1 MKNRFLKVIIFA
13 LAVILLFGT
22 VSSFAFTPYQT
33 YTYSQEGML
42 LDSPMAYQPTQAIP
56 SAEIGLTG
64 STMCT
69 DMVSDADGYIYLVD
83 NQNKKI
89 IVLDENYSKINEI
102 TEYKD
107 ERKDEILTFESPK
120 GVFVTDPEKAQHADL
135 KDQKY
140 IYVADA
146 GSGSSAGRIVV
157 FDENLEYVRTIFK
170 PDSRVLEDGA
180 FKPSALAVDVYGRI
194 FVVSGGCYEGI
205 IALSHDG
212 DFNGFIGAQAVTYTI
227 WEMIFNQ
234 FKTHEDFEEEEM
246 KNPDPYNNITVD
258 DEGFIYV
265 TIEFTETAQLS
276 KQLSAITSKD
286 ATNSPVK
293 KFNSMGDHILK
304 RNGFFDP
311 GGDVTAFDEEEL
323 STITDVALGA
333 EGAWS
338 ILDKKDSTV
347 YTYDQNGQ
355 LLYAFGGVGVQVGN
369 CAQVD
374 AMAYHA
380 VDVLDKNGN
389 RVIYDEGGN
398 EVEIDINGNV
408 VFYDADGNVVATDI
422 NGDVIGYSSEMGTI
436 VDSNGNEIEFENGK
450 SVLNSYENKKE
461 YRLLLL
467 DLRAQTGYQINVY
480 TPTSYADAITYA
492 LYNENRHNHA
502 ETIDAWQ
509 SVLTQNN
516 NFDLAYIG
524 IGKAYYYQGDYSRA
538 MEYLA
543 GAYETTYYSLAYA
556 ELRKDIIGKWMIPII
571 AAVIVVVVLLL
582 KFLGWAKK
590 KNKAASIRPGPKK
603 YWEELIFVFHLMFH
617 PFDGFWDLKHEK
629 RGSVRAASTILGL
642 TIVAFFYQS
651 IGQGYIFNPKPTD
664 GNLIVQLLSI
674 ALPVMLWVTANWCLT
689 TLFEGEGSFKDIYVA
704 TCYSLAPLPIFI
716 TISTLLSNVLTEA
729 EAMILSLLVGIAVVW
744 MVMLVFFGML
754 VTHDYSMNKNIGTV
768 LATVLAA
775 AVIVFVI
782 VLFAGLVTKMYTFV
796 DSIVTE
802 ITNRM

>member
-1 MKNRFLKVIIFA
+1 MKNRFFKVIIFA

-33 YTYSQEGML
+33 YTYSIDGAL
-42 LDSPMAYQPTQAIP
+42 LDSPMAYQPAQSVASSET
-56 SAEIGLTG
+56 GLAN

-69 DMVSDADGYIYLVD
+69 DMVADADGYIYIVD
-83 NQNKKI
+83 NENKKI
-89 IVLDENYSKINEI
+89 VVLDENYGKINEI
-102 TEYKD
+102 TEYDDK
-107 ERKDEILTFESPK
+107 EGNTLAFENPR
-120 GVFVTDPEKAQHADL
+120 GIYVTDPAKAQHADL

-146 GSGSSAGRIVV
+146 AAGASAGRIIV
-157 FDENLEYVRTIFK
+157 FNEKLEYVRTIFK
-170 PDSRVLEDGA
+170 PDSRVLDDAA
-180 FKPSALAVDVYGRI
+180 FKPAALAVDIYGRI

-205 IALSHDG
+205 IALSHEG

-234 FKTHEDFEEEEM
+234 FKTHEDYEEEEL

-265 TIEFTETAQLS
+265 TIKFTDADQLG
-276 KQLSAITSKD
+276 KQLAAITSKD
-286 ATNSPVK
+286 ATNSPVR

-311 GGDVTAFDEEEL
+311 GGDVTAFNVEEL

-338 ILDKKDSTV
+338 ILDKNGSAI

-355 LLYAFGGVGVQVGN
+355 LLYAFGGEGVQLGN
-369 CAQVD
+369 CAQID
-374 AMAYHA
+374 AMTYHV

-389 RVIYDEGGN
+389 RVTYDAGGN
-398 EVEIDINGNV
+398 VVEIDINGNV
-408 VFYDADGNVVATDI
+408 ALYDKNGAIVPTDKNGNI
-422 NGDVIGYSSEMGTI
+422 IGYSSEMGTI
-436 VDSNGNEIEFENGK
+436 VDSNGNKVELDGNNP
-450 SVLNSYENKKE
+450 VLASYETKKE

-467 DLRAQTGYQINVY
+467 DYRAQTGYQINVY

-509 SVLTQNN
+509 VVLTQNN

-524 IGKAYYYQGDYSRA
+524 IGKAYYYQGDYTRA

-543 GAYETTYYSLAYA
+543 GAYETEYYSLAYA

-571 AAVIVVVVLLL
+571 AGVIIIAVLLL

-590 KNKAASIRPGPKK
+590 KNKAASVRPGPKK

-617 PFDGFWDLKHEK
+617 PFDGFWDVKHEK

-642 TIVAFFYQS
+642 TVLAFFYQS
-651 IGQGYIFNPKPTD
+651 IGQGYIFNPRPTD
-664 GNLIVQLLSI
+664 GNIIVQVLSI
-674 ALPVMLWVTANWCLT
+674 VLPVMLWVTANWCLT

-716 TISTLLSNVLTEA
+716 TVSTLLSNVLTA
-729 EAMILSLLVGIAVVW
+729 SEAMIISLLVGIAVVW
-744 MVMLVFFGML
+744 MVLLVFFGML
-754 VTHDYSMNKNIGTV
+754 VTHDYSMNKNIGTI

-775 AVIVFVI
+775 AVIVFVV

-796 DSIVTE
+796 DSIITE

>member
-1 MKNRFLKVIIFA
+1 MKNRFLKVIVFA

-33 YTYSQEGML
+33 YTYSIDGEL
-42 LDSPMAYQPTQAIP
+42 LDSPMAYQPAMSI
-56 SAEIGLTG
+56 SSSEMGI
-64 STMCT
+64 SSSVCT
-69 DMVSDADGYIYLVD
+69 DMVCDADGNIYIVD

-89 IVLDENYSKINEI
+89 VVLDENYGKVTEI
-102 TEYKD
+102 TQYED
-107 ERKDEILTFESPK
+107 EKGDVLTFDNPR
-120 GVFVTDPEKAQHADL
+120 GVFVTDPDKSQHADL

-140 IYVADA
+140 IYVADVGAA
-146 GSGSSAGRIVV
+146 GVAGRVIV
-157 FDENLEYVRTIFK
+157 FNEKFEYVRTIFK
-170 PDSRVLEDGA
+170 PDSRVLDDGA
-180 FKPSALAVDVYGRI
+180 FKPEAIAVDIYGRI
-194 FVVSGGCYEGI
+194 FIVSGACYEGV

-212 DFNGFIGAQAVTYTI
+212 DFNGFIGAQTVSYTMF
-227 WEMIFNQ
+227 EMIFNQ
-234 FKTHEDFEEEEM
+234 FKDHEDYESEEL

-265 TIEFTETAQLS
+265 TISFSEEAELQ
-276 KQLSAITSKD
+276 KQLSALTGKD
-286 ATNSPVK
+286 ATNSPIR
-293 KFNSMGDHILK
+293 KFNSMGKHILK

-311 GGDVTAFDEEEL
+311 SGDVTAFNESEL
-323 STITDVALGA
+323 SVITDVALGA

-355 LLYAFGGVGVQVGN
+355 LLYAFGSRGVQLGN

-374 AMAYHA
+374 AMTYHV

-389 RVIYDEGGN
+389 PVVYDAGGN
-398 EVEIDINGNV
+398 EVEIDVNGNI
-408 VFYDADGNVVATDI
+408 VFYDKDGKVVPTDK
-422 NGDVIGYSSEMGTI
+422 NGNIIGYTAEMGTI
-436 VDSNGNEIEFENGK
+436 VDSNDNEIEFEDGDA
-450 SVLNSYENKKE
+450 VLTSYENKQE

-467 DLRAQTGYQINVY
+467 DYRGQTGYQINVY
-480 TPTSYADAITYA
+480 TPTDYADAITYA

-509 SVLTQNN
+509 AVLTQNN

-524 IGKAYYYQGDYSRA
+524 IGKAYYYQGDYTRA
-538 MEYLA
+538 MEFLA

-556 ELRKDIIGKWMIPII
+556 ELRKDIIGKWMLAIVAVAII
-571 AAVIVVVVLLL
+571 VVVLLL

-590 KNKAASIRPGPKK
+590 KNKAASVRPGPKK
-603 YWEELIFVFHLMFH
+603 YWEELIYVFHLMFH

-642 TIVAFFYQS
+642 TVVAFFYNS
-651 IGQGYIFNPKPTD
+651 IGQGYIFNPRPSS
-664 GNLIVQLLSI
+664 GNILVQIFSI
-674 ALPVMLWVTANWCLT
+674 ALPVMLWVVSNWCLT
-689 TLFEGEGSFKDIYVA
+689 TLFEGEGSFKDIYIA
-704 TCYSLAPLPIFI
+704 TCYSLAPLPIFV
-716 TISTLLSNVLTEA
+716 TVSTLLSNVLTASES
-729 EAMILSLLVGIAVVW
+729 MIISLVMGIAVVW

-782 VLFAGLVTKMYTFV
+782 VLFAGLVTKMYTFI
-796 DSIVTE
+796 DSLVTE
-802 ITNRM
+802 ISNRM

>member
-13 LAVILLFGT
+13 LAIILLFGT

-33 YTYSQEGML
+33 YTYSIDGAL
-42 LDSPMAYQPTQAIP
+42 LDSPMAYQPAQSVS
-56 SAEIGLTG
+56 SAEMGI
-64 STMCT
+64 SSNVCT
-69 DMVSDADGYIYLVD
+69 DVVCDADGYIYIVD

-89 IVLDENYSKINEI
+89 VVLDENYSKVREI
-102 TEYKD
+102 GEYVD
-107 ERKDEILTFESPK
+107 EKGETLSFVSPN
-120 GVFVTDPEKAQHADL
+120 GVYVTDPEKVQHADL

-140 IYVADA
+140 IYVADS
-146 GSGSSAGRIVV
+146 GSGDTLGRVIVLN
-157 FDENLEYVRTIFK
+157 ENFEYVRTIFK
-170 PDSRVLEDGA
+170 PDSRVLTDES
-180 FKPSALAVDVYGRI
+180 FKPTALAVDIYGRI
-194 FVVSGGCYEGI
+194 FIVSPGCFDGI

-212 DFNGFIGAQAVTYTI
+212 DFNGFIGAQAVTYTV

-234 FKTHEDFEEEEM
+234 FKTHEDFEEDDV

-265 TIEFTETAQLS
+265 TIQFSADNQDQLD
-276 KQLSAITSKD
+276 KQLSSITSKD
-286 ATNSPVK
+286 ATNSPVR
-293 KFNSMGDHILK
+293 KFNSMGAHILK

-311 GGDVTAFDEEEL
+311 GGDVTAFNAEEL
-323 STITDVALGA
+323 STITDVALGD

-338 ILDKKDSTV
+338 ILDNRDCTV

-355 LLYAFGGVGVQVGN
+355 LLYAFGGMGVQTGN
-369 CAQVD
+369 CLDVH
-374 AMAYHA
+374 AMTYHI
-380 VDVLDKNGN
+380 VDVFDKNGN

-398 EVEIDINGNV
+398 EVEIDINGNI
-408 VFYDADGNVVATDI
+408 VFFDKDGNAVPTDI
-422 NGDVIGYSSEMGTI
+422 NGEVIGYSPEMGTI
-436 VDSNGNEIEFENGK
+436 VDSNGNEIEFEGGK
-450 SVLNSYENKKE
+450 AVLNEYENKKE

-467 DLRAQTGYQINVY
+467 DSRGQAGYQLNVY

-509 SVLTQNN
+509 AVLTQNN

-556 ELRKDIIGKWMIPII
+556 ELRKDVIGKWMIPII
-571 AAVIVVVVLLL
+571 AGVIIIVVLLL

-629 RGSVRAASTILGL
+629 RGSVRAATTILGL
-642 TIVAFFYQS
+642 TVVAFFYQS
-651 IGQGYIFNPKPTD
+651 IGQGYIFNPRPTD
-664 GNLIVQLLSI
+664 GNILVQIFSI

-704 TCYSLAPLPIFI
+704 TCYSLAPLPIFV
-716 TISTLLSNVLTEA
+716 TVSTLLSNVLTES
-729 EAMILSLLVGIAVVW
+729 ESMIISLLVGIAVVW

-768 LATVLAA
+768 LATILAA

-796 DSIVTE
+796 ESLVTE